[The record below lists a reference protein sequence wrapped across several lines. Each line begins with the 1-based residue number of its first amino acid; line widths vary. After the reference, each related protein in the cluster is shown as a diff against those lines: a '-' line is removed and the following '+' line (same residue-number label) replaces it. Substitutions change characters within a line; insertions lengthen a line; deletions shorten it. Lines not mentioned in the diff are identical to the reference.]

1 MVRLQ
6 TLANFAEI
14 FGTLLVISGVF
25 FGLMVNPRVVPFR
38 TGQLL
43 MGGANCA
50 SWRVFRPHTEW
61 LREIP
66 GRCEA
71 KTFR

>member
-1 MVRLQ
+1 MVELQ
-6 TLANFAEI
+6 TLANFAET
-14 FGTLLVISGVF
+14 FGTLLAIGGVF
-25 FGLMVNPRVVPFR
+25 FGLMVIPRVGLFR

-50 SWRVFRPHTEW
+50 SWRVFRLHTEW

-71 KTFR
+71 KTFP